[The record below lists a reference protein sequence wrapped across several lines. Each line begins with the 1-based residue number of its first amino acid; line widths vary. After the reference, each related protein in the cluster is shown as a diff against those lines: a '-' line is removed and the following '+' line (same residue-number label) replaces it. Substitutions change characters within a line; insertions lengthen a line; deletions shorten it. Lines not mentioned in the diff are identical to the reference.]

1 MTNLK
6 DIILKI
12 TIVLLG
18 ISFIGV
24 SLLYN
29 QNRIIKNELNLSTEQ
44 VKAYIAEN
52 SSLQNDN
59 REFRMTIEQLD
70 YYNDSLLQKLNS
82 VRKDLNIKDKE
93 LKNLQ
98 YLLSISSKKDT
109 IVYKDTIFRDN
120 KINKDTLIGDSWYNV
135 KLSLQYPSTIIT
147 EPTFISEKYIITN
160 YKKETVNPPKKCF
173 ILRGF
178 QKKHKVVEV
187 VVVEKNPYIKNKQQ
201 RFIEIVK

>member
-29 QNRIIKNELNLSTEQ
+29 QNRVIRNELNLSTEQ

-109 IVYKDTIFRDN
+109 IVYKDTIFKDN
-120 KINKDTLIGDSWYNV
+120 RINKDTLIGDSWYNV
-135 KLSLQYPSTIIT
+135 KLSLQYPNTIIT

-173 ILRGF
+173 ILRRF